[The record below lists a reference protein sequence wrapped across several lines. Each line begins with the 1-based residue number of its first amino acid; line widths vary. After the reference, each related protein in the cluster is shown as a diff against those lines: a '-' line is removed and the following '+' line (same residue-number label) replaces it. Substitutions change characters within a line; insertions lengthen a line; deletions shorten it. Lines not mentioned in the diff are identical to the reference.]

1 MTHAMQAHTRRILNG
16 SAVALL
22 LVSAALTQAQQGSLA
37 DAARQARAQKQAQ
50 PQVDNRH
57 AQEIA
62 DQLSEEQNTV
72 DAPGGFKL
80 YQASDYRLLVPAPF
94 NTTAHDDAGPVLLGP
109 TVGFT
114 HMMVLAG
121 SPLLLPKDS
130 NDLAFHDLAL
140 KFSQQYSRSTN
151 CEKATLSDHDAY
163 RCSLAGGLLA
173 GKEVSGTGL
182 FIRGPRTVAPVLC
195 VALTGS
201 ASRDVLNNP
210 NSSYLAKV
218 DAKEVLATQ
227 EKDYRTVWDKCEIVL
242 KSVEFKKNVGQALT
256 EASPASAPQSKAAP
270 TAGSAN
276 SLADVAQRIHENPGQ
291 PVASAQPAPV
301 APAPAAPSVPEGSKV
316 HAFNYCKG
324 ARDCW
329 NASVVVP
336 ADAKLVSS
344 DCKQFVFE
352 TKVQGTT
359 FLLLAGQSDGCG
371 ARAATDPNT
380 VRWKQ
385 LVDPE
390 NLRAP
395 GTSST
400 VSALVDKVDG
410 KPAVITTMKFKRG
423 LDFWMGKRAEVET
436 NGLQVVVGC
445 MAPRDQFP
453 DAEPVCSALISSLRL
468 P

>member
-1 MTHAMQAHTRRILNG
+1 MMI
-16 SAVALL
+16 SAAALL
-22 LVSAALTQAQQGSLA
+22 LAATTVAQAQQGSLA

-50 PQVDNRH
+50 PQADSRH
-57 AQEIA
+57 AQQIA

-80 YQASDYRLLVPAPF
+80 YQASDYRLWVPAPF

-109 TVGFT
+109 QVGFT

-121 SPLLLPKDS
+121 SPLLLAKDS

-151 CEKATLSDHDAY
+151 CEKATLSGHEAY

-173 GKEVSGTGL
+173 GKEVSGTGV
-182 FIRGPRTVAPVLC
+182 FVRGPRTVAPVLC

-210 NSSYLAKV
+210 NSSGLAKL
-218 DAKEVLATQ
+218 DAKEVLQTQ
-227 EKDYRTVWDKCEIVL
+227 EKDYRTVWDKCETVL
-242 KSVEFKKNVGQALT
+242 KSIDFKTSISQAVT
-256 EASPASAPQSKAAP
+256 QSTPGAAPQTQAAP
-270 TAGSAN
+270 VGSAN
-276 SLADVAQRIHENPGQ
+276 SLADVAQHIHQNPGQ
-291 PVASAQPAPV
+291 PVPA
-301 APAPAAPSVPEGSKV
+301 APAAAAAATPAAPSAPEGGRI
-316 HAFNYCKG
+316 HAFNYCKST
-324 ARDCW
+324 RDCW
-329 NASVVVP
+329 NASVIVP

-359 FLLLAGQSDGCG
+359 FLLLAGQGDGCG
-371 ARAATDPNT
+371 TRAASDANL

-400 VSALVDKVDG
+400 VSSLEVKLDG

-423 LDFWMGKRAEVET
+423 LSDWEGKRAEVEA

-453 DAEPVCSALISSLRL
+453 DVEPVCSALISSLRL